1 MLRRGGAERRADGR
15 HSLVMALPGDGIFPG
30 DGMMSRRTIGPNIA
44 WAVAIA
50 PVLLAAVTS
59 APLSG
64 RGAEAVV
71 PIRLGQF
78 AALGGMALLSV
89 SFVLSSRARFLED
102 YFGGLDGMYRT
113 HHTMGLTAFGLL
125 CLHPIALA
133 ARFLPADVTRSLLFV
148 LPVHG
153 RWTVNVGVWA
163 LWGLVV
169 LMALTLYTRFPYDL
183 WKRSHQLLGL
193 VLVAGL
199 VHMLGVG
206 STRGLPVLVAESLGL
221 RVYMVGLAGLG
232 LVGALY
238 KLVVVPR
245 QAGNHRYVVD
255 ATHNLNDEV
264 MEIELVPQHPDENI
278 GFFPGQFVWVT
289 FEHEDLSREAHP
301 FTICSPAG
309 ASRLRLT
316 VKALGDFTSDLHRHL
331 TPETPV
337 RVEGPYGRFD
347 YRQGAP
353 KQVWIA
359 GGVGVAPFLSW
370 ARHMAET
377 DDRTHDVEFYYC
389 VHSRGDAVHLEE
401 LQSIGDALPTL
412 KIALVCSVED
422 GHLHAEEVAD
432 LDDRDIFLCGPQR
445 LTQDLTQQF
454 RTLGVSRGRIHAEDF
469 EFRGA

>member
-1 MLRRGGAERRADGR
+1 
-15 HSLVMALPGDGIFPG
+15 
-30 DGMMSRRTIGPNIA
+30 
-44 WAVAIA
+44 
-50 PVLLAAVTS
+50 
-59 APLSG
+59 
-64 RGAEAVV
+64 
-71 PIRLGQF
+71 
-78 AALGGMALLSV
+78 
-89 SFVLSSRARFLED
+89 
-102 YFGGLDGMYRT
+102 
-113 HHTMGLTAFGLL
+113 
-125 CLHPIALA
+125 
-133 ARFLPADVTRSLLFV
+133 
-148 LPVHG
+148 
-153 RWTVNVGVWA
+153 
-163 LWGLVV
+163 
-169 LMALTLYTRFPYDL
+169 
-183 WKRSHQLLGL
+183 
-193 VLVAGL
+193 
-199 VHMLGVG
+199 
-206 STRGLPVLVAESLGL
+206 VLVAESPGL

-232 LVGALY
+232 LAGALY

-264 MEIELVPQHPDENI
+264 MEIELVPQRPDENI

-289 FEHEDLSREAHP
+289 FEHENLSREAHP

-331 TPETPV
+331 MPGTPV

-389 VHSRGDAVHLEE
+389 VHSRGDAVYLEE

-422 GHLHAEEVAD
+422 GHLHAEDVAD

-445 LTQDLTQQF
+445 LIQDLTQQF

-469 EFRGA
+469 EFREA